1 MGYVGPLDLLLKVY
15 SIHLSNI
22 CILHVIN
29 GREVAWSLH
38 PCHFLCLSIIH
49 TALSHLFYVCDS
61 HRISHWEDLWYWY
74 PLVLCLSND
83 LLYLSLFLSLSL
95 PLSLFLPPQGFGY
108 SAKTSIKELQPRI
121 FLSACASCFTG
132 LHELSLDFEFLP
144 FYPLPGL
151 RHTVYSKC
159 SNYTVGA
166 HSYMSTYIMPDY
178 VFMCFFF
185 FLCCMMASL
194 IHLRHTC
201 TPSHIHSYGYM
212 HSMWIV
218 NRGMQTFGAS
228 LLSNSQVAD
237 TSTPNLPAS
246 VLVKWKCPVC
256 FSFGKPPE
264 VEQQGPVNYSL
275 VALDLSM
282 QNQCPFASSL
292 FCAMP
297 VIPPF
302 SACPVA
308 HKSSIWMTTSR
319 GQEELASAFTL
330 W

>member
-1 MGYVGPLDLLLKVY
+1 MY
-15 SIHLSNI
+15 S
-22 CILHVIN
+22 
-29 GREVAWSLH
+29 
-38 PCHFLCLSIIH
+38 
-49 TALSHLFYVCDS
+49 
-61 HRISHWEDLWYWY
+61 
-74 PLVLCLSND
+74 
-83 LLYLSLFLSLSL
+83 
-95 PLSLFLPPQGFGY
+95 
-108 SAKTSIKELQPRI
+108 
-121 FLSACASCFTG
+121 CA
-132 LHELSLDFEFLP
+132 
-144 FYPLPGL
+144 
-151 RHTVYSKC
+151 
-159 SNYTVGA
+159 
-166 HSYMSTYIMPDY
+166 
-178 VFMCFFF
+178 FFF
-185 FLCCMMASL
+185 SCAVWWHPLFILDTHA
-194 IHLRHTC
+194 H
-201 TPSHIHSYGYM
+201 SHIHSYGYM